1 MSVVGDRVE
10 GTIQSSRRARP
21 YRRPS
26 RLDEHSDAD
35 AGGATVTD
43 PGDGTTQ
50 GLFSVHLDGIGTPIL
65 DKAYGSGVSFW
76 RDICVRGPG

>member
-1 MSVVGDRVE
+1 VS
-10 GTIQSSRRARP
+10 RARF
-21 YRRPS
+21 S
-26 RLDEHSDAD
+26 RHAGHVHTDDHHGWTNTLTPTL
-35 AGGATVTD
+35 GGATVTD